1 MKMRHLLILS
11 FIMLFMNP
19 LQALAEGVYIVKKG
33 DSLYRISKLF
43 KIDLEKIKDANS
55 LESIR
60 LKPGMK
66 LTIPSMEAPA
76 KTVLSRKV
84 VPVQTSQAPSL
95 SRKEKNPREM
105 SYHVVKKGDTLAS
118 ISKKYS
124 VSLRELKELNHIQD
138 TRKLKLDMRLVVRQ
152 ERPKTYVV
160 KNGDTLSKIAKRF
173 GLKAE
178 DLIDL
183 NELEPDE
190 LKPGQEILLEAE
202 VDEAD
207 SKKTPG
213 GISEA
218 KIMEELKELSDL
230 AAENPQGVKEHLL
243 LIAQRMLNIPYL
255 LGGNTYW
262 GIDCSAYVQKVFG
275 FLDISLPRTAREQ
288 FKLGEKVHKENL
300 SIGDLVFFRTYATF
314 PSHVGI
320 YLGQEQ
326 FIHASSFARR
336 VRIDRI
342 DKPYF
347 VKRFIGAK
355 RLTLGRPTLE
365 RADHREA
372 DER

>member
-1 MKMRHLLILS
+1 
-11 FIMLFMNP
+11 MLFMNP

-33 DSLYRISKLF
+33 DSLYRISRLF
-43 KIDLEKIKDANS
+43 KIDLEKIKDANN

-207 SKKTPG
+207 LKKTPWV
-213 GISEA
+213 ISEA
-218 KIMEELKELSDL
+218 KIMEELQELSDL

-243 LIAQRMLNIPYL
+243 LIARRMLNIPYL